1 MGITNS
7 FDLFGFE
14 HNIGLLLLLSI
25 SFCAYAYRK
34 RLRGQTDL
42 WCRRGLAGILIS
54 AAIGGWIYATSLG
67 YRVIP
72 LNFCDLALFAGV
84 YGLLTLHR
92 GACHLVY
99 FWGLAGSL
107 QALLTPDLHIGFPSF
122 RCLQFFVSHTGIV
135 VAAIYLAVSGR
146 VKPSGLSLLRIWLL
160 SNLYLVAVGCINWVT
175 GANFGYLSEKPSHPS
190 MLDYMGDWPYYL
202 ISIEVVG
209 TLLLLVLYWPVADRG
224 SVSIRMNSEI

>member
-1 MGITNS
+1 MGGADT

-14 HNIGLLLLLSI
+14 HNAGLVLLLLI
-25 SFCAYAYRK
+25 SVCAFACR
-34 RLRGQTDL
+34 RHLRGQLDL
-42 WCRRGLAGILIS
+42 WIRRALASVLIAS
-54 AAIGGWIYATSLG
+54 ATGGWIYATSLG

-72 LNFCDLALFAGV
+72 LNLCDLALFAGV

-107 QALLTPDLHIGFPSF
+107 QALLTPDIGIGFPSF
-122 RCLQFFVSHTGIV
+122 RCVQFFISHAGIV

-146 VKPSGLSLLRIWLL
+146 VKPSNLSLVRIWLV
-160 SNLYLVAVGCINWVT
+160 SNLYLVAVGCTNWVT

-190 MLDYMGDWPYYL
+190 LLDYMGDWPYYL

-209 TLLLLVLYWPVADRG
+209 TLLLLVLYWLVADRD
-224 SVSIRMNSEI
+224 SVSVRINGEV